1 MTFIPG
7 ADYTRLE
14 IYNALGGNVQ
24 TYLPVKNGQVVAA
37 CLRLD
42 INPGAPNI
50 ILCGTGLRIRH
61 AGLRLA
67 QQRSPLPIFI
77 KQAPTRWTYQGLF
90 KVTGSCTDPEECA
103 PYITDSGRDPAEIS
117 RVVLLE
123 AVTVL

>member
-14 IYNALGGNVQ
+14 MHNALGGNVQ
-24 TYLPVKNGQVVAA
+24 TYLPVKAGIVVA
-37 CLRLD
+37 
-42 INPGAPNI
+42 
-50 ILCGTGLRIRH
+50 

-67 QQRSPLPIFI
+67 RQSASLPIFI

-123 AVTVL
+123 QI